1 MCIVNFELRF
11 EKSYLWFESI
21 LLVVNCDMWAYI
33 LWFEYMVFD
42 LWLVNLRLVEFYPWI
57 YNFPKNQESDF
68 SFLSNS
74 NSGNPRKDGDNIEDL
89 LASIFGT
96 NLAKQF
102 FGNYHFFDFFWTDD
116 TILRVN
122 QVNQLCHYNKWWIWK
137 SKKQFGGKFLL
148 TSLRRRPADSN
159 SWIWIVELVNC
170 GIVELVNCGIVEF
183 INYGICYLRD
193 CGIGELWDCGIV
205 GFHLWDEE
213 LVNWGCEVGKLWNVI
228 RLQNCG
234 IGIVTLVDW
243 ERLKI
248 VELMNCERQHFQ
260 QLQMLQT
267 CSSSSY

>member
-116 TILRVN
+116 TILWVN

-159 SWIWIVELVNC
+159 SWIWHACFATLSHWVQLW
-170 GIVELVNCGIVEF
+170 
-183 INYGICYLRD
+183 YLFYWKGRVITSNKKQIKTKTNILSLIFSSLMVIYFFRIWISSE
-193 CGIGELWDCGIV
+193 GGGEAQGELLCAQV
-205 GFHLWDEE
+205 
-213 LVNWGCEVGKLWNVI
+213 
-228 RLQNCG
+228 
-234 IGIVTLVDW
+234 
-243 ERLKI
+243 
-248 VELMNCERQHFQ
+248 
-260 QLQMLQT
+260 
-267 CSSSSY
+267 